1 MAAATKTATL
11 SRFNRI
17 RNTSDGAKCL
27 GANWA
32 RCYIHASWYDPLEKS
47 WRKTGAGT
55 ELVSLYILD
64 IGINNLVYTYI
75 YIYIIIILY
84 TYV

>member
-1 MAAATKTATL
+1 MAAATNTATL

-17 RNTSDGAKCL
+17 RTSDGAKCL

-47 WRKTGAGT
+47 LEKDWGW
-55 ELVSLYILD
+55 D
-64 IGINNLVYTYI
+64 WIGFFVHFRYRNKHFCI
-75 YIYIIIILY
+75 YIYINIIMY